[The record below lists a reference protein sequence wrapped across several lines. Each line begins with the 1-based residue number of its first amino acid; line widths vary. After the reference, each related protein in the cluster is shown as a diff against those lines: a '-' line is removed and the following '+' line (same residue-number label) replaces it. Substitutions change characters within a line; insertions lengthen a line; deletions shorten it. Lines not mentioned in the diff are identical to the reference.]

1 MATLI
6 LHPGKEKSVLRRHPW
21 LFSGAVAQLDG
32 RARPGDTVDVV
43 SHEGRPLGR
52 AAWSPASQI
61 RARIWSFDAAES
73 IDHAFFKRRV
83 AASVARRNALP
94 ELAGQQGLR
103 LIHAESDGLPGVIAD
118 RYGDT
123 VVLQLTTAGADKW
136 RGAIADSLLKATG
149 CARIYERSDVEVR
162 KLEGLEAVTGWL
174 RNTPL
179 PPGGGGAGGE
189 GEPLVIVEN
198 GIRMAVDIVG
208 GHKTGFYLD
217 QRENRR
223 RVAELAR
230 GRRVL
235 NCFCYT
241 AGFSL
246 QALAGGAREVVSVD
260 SSGPALATAQRN
272 LALNPQLD
280 AARAIW
286 READVFAELR
296 SLRAAGERF
305 DLVILDPPKF
315 ANTAAHAE
323 RAARAYKDINL
334 LGLQLLAA
342 GGLLMTYSCS
352 GGIGAELF
360 ARILAGAAL
369 DAGRSTKMRRASCS
383 TCTAPPTIR
392 WTWLSPRATTSRACC
407 CRWIEKLC
415 LRPRRRRYPLRTAP
429 ALRRY
434 FFFASS

>member
-1 MATLI
+1 MATLT
-6 LHPGKEKSVLRRHPW
+6 LHPGKDKSVLRRHPW
-21 LFSGAVAQLDG
+21 LFSGAIAQLDG

-61 RARIWSFDAAES
+61 RARMWSFAAEET

-83 AASVARRNALP
+83 AASVARRAALP

-103 LIHAESDGLPGVIAD
+103 LIHAESDGLPGIIAD

-123 VVLQLTTAGADKW
+123 VVVQLTTAGADKW
-136 RGAIADSLLKATG
+136 RAAIADSLQKATG

-162 KLEGLEAVTGWL
+162 KLEGLEPVTGWL
-174 RNTPL
+174 HGTA
-179 PPGGGGAGGE
+179 PGDE
-189 GEPLVIVEN
+189 IVIGEN
-198 GIRMAVDIVG
+198 GVRMTVDILA

-230 GRRVL
+230 DRRVL

-260 SSGPALATAQRN
+260 SSSPALATAQRN

-280 AARAIW
+280 AARAVW

-296 SLRAAGERF
+296 TLRAAGERY
-305 DLVILDPPKF
+305 DLIILDPPKF
-315 ANTAAHAE
+315 AHTAAQAE
-323 RAARAYKDINL
+323 RAGRAYKDINL
-334 LGLQLLAA
+334 QALQLLAP
-342 GGLLMTYSCS
+342 GGLLMSYSCS
-352 GGIGAELF
+352 GGVSAELF
-360 ARILAGAAL
+360 QKIIAGAAL
-369 DAGRSTKMRRASCS
+369 DAGR
-383 TCTAPPTIR
+383 TARVVQHLHGAADHPVDLAFPEGEY
-392 WTWLSPRATTSRACC
+392 L
-407 CRWIEKLC
+407 KGL
-415 LRPRRRRYPLRTAP
+415 LLQVD
-429 ALRRY
+429 
-434 FFFASS
+434 

>member
-1 MATLI
+1 MATLT
-6 LHPGKEKSVLRRHPW
+6 LHPGKEKSVLRRRPW

-43 SHEGRPLGR
+43 SHEGRMLAR
-52 AAWSPASQI
+52 AAWSPDSQI
-61 RARIWSFDAAES
+61 RARVWSFDAAET

-83 AASVARRNALP
+83 TASVARRAALP
-94 ELAGQQGLR
+94 ELSGQHGLR

-123 VVLQLTTAGADKW
+123 VVVQLTTAGADKW

-162 KLEGLEAVTGWL
+162 KLEGLEAVTGWIHGTASDDEL
-174 RNTPL
+174 AIT
-179 PPGGGGAGGE
+179 
-189 GEPLVIVEN
+189 EN
-198 GIRMAVDIVG
+198 CVHMAVDIVG

-217 QRENRR
+217 QRDNRR
-223 RVAELAR
+223 RLAELAR
-230 GRRVL
+230 DRRVL

-246 QALAGGAREVVSVD
+246 QALAGGAREVVSID

-280 AARAIW
+280 ASRALW

-296 SLRAAGERF
+296 NMRGAGESF
-305 DLVILDPPKF
+305 DLIILDPPKF

-334 LGLQLLAA
+334 HAMQLLAP

-352 GGIGAELF
+352 GGVSAELF
-360 ARILAGAAL
+360 QKIVAGAAL
-369 DAGRSTKMRRASCS
+369 DAGR
-383 TCTAPPTIR
+383 TARIVQRLQGAADHPVDLAFPEGEY
-392 WTWLSPRATTSRACC
+392 L
-407 CRWIEKLC
+407 KGL
-415 LRPRRRRYPLRTAP
+415 LLQGD
-429 ALRRY
+429 
-434 FFFASS
+434 

>member
-43 SHEGRPLGR
+43 SHEGRPLAR

-61 RARIWSFDAAES
+61 RARVWSFDVAET
-73 IDHAFFKRRV
+73 IDHAFFKRRI
-83 AASVARRNALP
+83 AAAVARRAALP
-94 ELAGQQGLR
+94 ELVGQQGLR
-103 LIHAESDGLPGVIAD
+103 LVHAESDGLPGVIAD

-123 VVLQLTTAGADKW
+123 VVVQLTTAGADKW
-136 RGAIADSLLKATG
+136 RAAIADSLHQATG

-174 RNTPL
+174 H
-179 PPGGGGAGGE
+179 GEAGGDE
-189 GEPLVIVEN
+189 LVVEEH
-198 GIRMAVDIVG
+198 GVRMTVDYVG

-217 QRENRR
+217 QRDNRR
-223 RVAELAR
+223 RLGELAR

-246 QALAGGAREVVSVD
+246 QALAGGAREVVSID

-296 SLRAAGERF
+296 NLRASGENY
-305 DLVILDPPKF
+305 DLIILDPPKF
-315 ANTAAHAE
+315 AHTAAHAE
-323 RAARAYKDINL
+323 RAGRAYKDINL
-334 LGLQLLAA
+334 TAMRLLAP

-352 GGIGAELF
+352 GGFSAELF
-360 ARILAGAAL
+360 QKIVAGAAL
-369 DAGRSTKMRRASCS
+369 DVG
-383 TCTAPPTIR
+383 
-392 WTWLSPRATTSRACC
+392 
-407 CRWIEKLC
+407 
-415 LRPRRRRYPLRTAP
+415 RTARIVQRLQGAADHP
-429 ALRRY
+429 VDLAFPEGEYLKGLLLQLD
-434 FFFASS
+434 